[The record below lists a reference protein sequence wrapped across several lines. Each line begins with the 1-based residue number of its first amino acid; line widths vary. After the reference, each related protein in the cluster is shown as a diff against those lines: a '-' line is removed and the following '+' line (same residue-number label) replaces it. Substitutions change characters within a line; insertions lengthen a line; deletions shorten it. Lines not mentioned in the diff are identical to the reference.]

1 MELPKFV
8 TLNGTALRL
17 KGNRYYRDG
26 GDWSVGYKI
35 IDDVLVSWAH
45 GLRLL
50 GLHKKPL
57 IEITEE
63 EWRKDNGP
71 YAPYLGPTKKENPL
85 ELFSEESF
93 TLHSE
98 LENGDITMDEFNRK
112 YEMLYSRCIN
122 MQSKQNVEDDFKSRI
137 LEHFDTLEQNGV
149 FIHYNYDHYTDGTN
163 CNFSIEFTN
172 QKTQTGWYGDNHEF
186 GEVKDVM
193 LFSIKLALW
202 YLDNPKYI
210 DLINSGYHESDYM
223 DYVEKRREFI
233 KEFLKD

>member
-17 KGNRYYRDG
+17 KGKRYYRDG

-45 GLRLL
+45 GLGLL

-71 YAPYLGPTKKENPL
+71 YAPYLGV
-85 ELFSEESF
+85 ES
-93 TLHSE
+93 
-98 LENGDITMDEFNRK
+98 
-112 YEMLYSRCIN
+112 
-122 MQSKQNVEDDFKSRI
+122 SKDDFESRI
-137 LEHFDTLEQNGV
+137 LDHFDTLEQNGV

-186 GEVKDVM
+186 GGVKDVM

-202 YLDNPKYI
+202 YLSNPKYI
-210 DLINSGYHESDYM
+210 DLINSGYHESDYI
-223 DYVEKRREFI
+223 DYVEKRSELI
-233 KEFLKD
+233 KEFLKDE

>member
-35 IDDVLVSWAH
+35 IDEVLVSWAH
-45 GLRLL
+45 GMGLL

-63 EWRKDNGP
+63 EWRKDNGQ
-71 YAPYLGPTKKENPL
+71 YAPYLGL
-85 ELFSEESF
+85 ELS
-93 TLHSE
+93 T
-98 LENGDITMDEFNRK
+98 N
-112 YEMLYSRCIN
+112 
-122 MQSKQNVEDDFKSRI
+122 DFKSKI
-137 LEHFDTLEQNGV
+137 LDHFDTLEQNGV
-149 FIHYNYDHYTDGTN
+149 FIHYSYDHYKDGTN

-172 QKTQTGWYGDNHEF
+172 QNTQTGWYGDNHEF

-193 LFSIKLALW
+193 LFSIKLAFW

-210 DLINSGYHESDYM
+210 DLIDSGYHESDYM